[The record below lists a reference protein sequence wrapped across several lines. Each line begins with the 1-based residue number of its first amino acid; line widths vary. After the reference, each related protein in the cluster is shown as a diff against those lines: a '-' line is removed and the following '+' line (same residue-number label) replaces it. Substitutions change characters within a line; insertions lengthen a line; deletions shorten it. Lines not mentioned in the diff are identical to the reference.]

1 MDRRRLPVGIQTF
14 REIREEDC
22 YYVDKTAYARRLA
35 NDAGKHYFLSRPR
48 RFGKSLFVDTLKE
61 LYEGAEGLFRGLAVH
76 DGWDWSRR
84 HPVVRLSFGAGNF
97 KRPDELRA
105 SALRQLDAAE
115 RRAAPGPLGRLLDT
129 VRGRPPGP
137 SGGDSAPGRFA
148 ALLETL
154 HRRTGRRVVVLVDEY
169 DKPILDAL
177 DDAERARANR
187 DDLRGLYGTLKDC
200 DAHVE
205 LSFITGVS
213 RFSKVSLFSGLNNL
227 VDLTLDPDYSAIC
240 GYTDADLDR
249 VFAPELP
256 GLDRDEIRAWYDGYG
271 WLGEEKVYNPFGLLK
286 LFRSRRFEA
295 HWFETGTPRF
305 LVDTLIRRGVAAP
318 DLDDVHASE
327 ALLSEFDVDAI
338 APEALL
344 FQTGYLTIRGEDRRG
359 GRTVYRLGY
368 PNREVRQG
376 LSESLLDRLAP
387 DPRRERNAARL
398 YDVLAAGDAAGVE
411 APLRAL
417 LAGIPHDWH
426 RRNEIARYEGYWAS
440 VFYAHF
446 AALGLDV
453 AAEDA
458 TSRGRLDLAVRLGA
472 YVYLFEFKV
481 AGPSASVQAAG
492 ARGSSPQRSGAALA
506 QLKERGYADKYRAAG
521 CTIHLIGVE
530 IGADSRDIV
539 AFETELA

>member
-1 MDRRRLPVGIQTF
+1 M
-14 REIREEDC
+14 
-22 YYVDKTAYARRLA
+22 
-35 NDAGKHYFLSRPR
+35 
-48 RFGKSLFVDTLKE
+48 
-61 LYEGAEGLFRGLAVH
+61 
-76 DGWDWSRR
+76 
-84 HPVVRLSFGAGNF
+84 
-97 KRPDELRA
+97 
-105 SALRQLDAAE
+105 
-115 RRAAPGPLGRLLDT
+115 
-129 VRGRPPGP
+129 
-137 SGGDSAPGRFA
+137 
-148 ALLETL
+148 
-154 HRRTGRRVVVLVDEY
+154 
-169 DKPILDAL
+169 
-177 DDAERARANR
+177 
-187 DDLRGLYGTLKDC
+187 
-200 DAHVE
+200 
-205 LSFITGVS
+205 
-213 RFSKVSLFSGLNNL
+213 
-227 VDLTLDPDYSAIC
+227 
-240 GYTDADLDR
+240 
-249 VFAPELP
+249 
-256 GLDRDEIRAWYDGYG
+256 
-271 WLGEEKVYNPFGLLK
+271 K

-305 LVDTLIRRGVAAP
+305 LVDTLIRRGVVAS

-344 FQTGYLTIRGEDRRG
+344 FQTGYLTIRGEERRG

-387 DPRRERNAARL
+387 DPRRERHAGRL

-426 RRNEIARYEGYWAS
+426 SPPIVAFGSDGCPTGPARSLHRSTAQTPRNAIARYEGYWAS

-481 AGPSASVQAAG
+481 AGPAAG
-492 ARGSSPQRSGAALA
+492 VGGRREGELPADDRRGAGATEGARLRGQVPRPGLHDPPDRRGDRRRLPRHRRVRNRTRLSGAKRTGKQGRPLLDALRKMTLVPA
-506 QLKERGYADKYRAAG
+506 RRLEA
-521 CTIHLIGVE
+521 VS
-530 IGADSRDIV
+530 SRV
-539 AFETELA
+539 RRLSGREPLR

>member
-1 MDRRRLPVGIQTF
+1 M
-14 REIREEDC
+14 
-22 YYVDKTAYARRLA
+22 
-35 NDAGKHYFLSRPR
+35 
-48 RFGKSLFVDTLKE
+48 
-61 LYEGAEGLFRGLAVH
+61 
-76 DGWDWSRR
+76 
-84 HPVVRLSFGAGNF
+84 
-97 KRPDELRA
+97 
-105 SALRQLDAAE
+105 
-115 RRAAPGPLGRLLDT
+115 
-129 VRGRPPGP
+129 
-137 SGGDSAPGRFA
+137 
-148 ALLETL
+148 
-154 HRRTGRRVVVLVDEY
+154 VVLVDEY

-177 DDAERARANR
+177 DEPERAKANR

-305 LVDTLIRRGVAAP
+305 LVDTLIRRGVAAS

-387 DPRRERNAARL
+387 DPRRERHAARL
-398 YDVLAAGDAAGVE
+398 YDVLASGDATGAE
-411 APLRAL
+411 APLRGL
-417 LAGIPHDWH
+417 LAGIPHELASAERDRPLRGLLGERVLRAL
-426 RRNEIARYEGYWAS
+426 RRAGTGRGGGG
-440 VFYAHF
+440 HDQPR
-446 AALGLDV
+446 AAGPV
-453 AAEDA
+453 GAAGGR
-458 TSRGRLDLAVRLGA
+458 TSTCS
-472 YVYLFEFKV
+472 EFKV
-481 AGPSASVQAAG
+481 AESSGSVRAAERERELPEEHRRGAGATEGARLCGQVPRPGVCDPPDRRGRSASNRATSSRSRRNPPEWCERDSSPGPPFDLLDRDRPGCAG
-492 ARGSSPQRSGAALA
+492 TRPTGDASTREVRSSWLSSGGSRRQVDPIDSLLGAQGSRRSHSRRLARGRPAA
-506 QLKERGYADKYRAAG
+506 
-521 CTIHLIGVE
+521 
-530 IGADSRDIV
+530 
-539 AFETELA
+539 

>member
-1 MDRRRLPVGIQTF
+1 M
-14 REIREEDC
+14 
-22 YYVDKTAYARRLA
+22 
-35 NDAGKHYFLSRPR
+35 
-48 RFGKSLFVDTLKE
+48 
-61 LYEGAEGLFRGLAVH
+61 
-76 DGWDWSRR
+76 
-84 HPVVRLSFGAGNF
+84 
-97 KRPDELRA
+97 
-105 SALRQLDAAE
+105 
-115 RRAAPGPLGRLLDT
+115 
-129 VRGRPPGP
+129 
-137 SGGDSAPGRFA
+137 
-148 ALLETL
+148 
-154 HRRTGRRVVVLVDEY
+154 VVLVDEY

-177 DDAERARANR
+177 DDAERAKANR

-271 WLGEEKVYNPFGLLK
+271 WLGEERVYNPFGLLK

-305 LVDTLIRRGVAAP
+305 LVDTLIRRGIAAS

-344 FQTGYLTIRGEDRRG
+344 FQTGYLTIRGEERRG

-387 DPRRERNAARL
+387 DPRRERHAARL

-426 RRNEIARYEGYWAS
+426 RSAHRRLRLRRAPNEIARYETPGNDWAGPACS
-440 VFYAHF
+440 TR
-446 AALGLDV
+446 
-453 AAEDA
+453 
-458 TSRGRLDLAVRLGA
+458 TSRRWDWTWRRRT
-472 YVYLFEFKV
+472 
-481 AGPSASVQAAG
+481 PPAAG
-492 ARGSSPQRSGAALA
+492 GWTWRCGWGRTSTCSSSRWPGRRRAFRRPARG
-506 QLKERGYADKYRAAG
+506 RARRREPA
-521 CTIHLIGVE
+521 
-530 IGADSRDIV
+530 RRWRN
-539 AFETELA
+539 